1 MTRSLARLVLLV
13 TIVAG
18 CHRGPGR
25 CPAGTRSTVEIRDG
39 NGALELAVKGS
50 QVCDGQLHH
59 VADLANGPDG
69 ALLVRAAGAEPT
81 APALLS
87 LRRDSDSVALVQAP
101 TGQRYR
107 LYRDPKELRVLQP
120 DGVPLGS
127 IVNDPGAGVLYN
139 PQQSPLGR
147 VQRRDRDAVV
157 TNLSGTTL
165 TYVVPAADP
174 VAAGV
179 FGLPKLSRLDQLAI
193 YLYWSR

>member
-1 MTRSLARLVLLV
+1 MTRSLRALVLLAAV
-13 TIVAG
+13 AAG
-18 CHRGPGR
+18 CHRGGR

-39 NGALELAVKGS
+39 NGALELAVKGA
-50 QVCDGQLHH
+50 QICDGQLRH
-59 VADLANGPDG
+59 VADLANGADG
-69 ALLVRAAGAEPT
+69 ALVVRAPGAEPA

-87 LRRDSDSVALVQAP
+87 VRRDSDTVALVQAP